1 MSIPGRYTTLE
12 TWSMESGVNDRDG
25 SLGYSLPGVLLDVGL
40 VPNGSGAIP
49 ACLAYLAS
57 LARS

>member
-1 MSIPGRYTTLE
+1 
-12 TWSMESGVNDRDG
+12 MESGVNDRDG